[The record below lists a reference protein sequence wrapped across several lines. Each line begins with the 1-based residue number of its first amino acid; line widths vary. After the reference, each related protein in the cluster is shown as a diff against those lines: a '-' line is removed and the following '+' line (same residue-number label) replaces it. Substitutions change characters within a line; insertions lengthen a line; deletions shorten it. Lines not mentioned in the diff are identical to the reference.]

1 MKNAIDHDAIDHK
14 EIGMMATAEINDWII
29 CRKIQARRPG
39 GETRRGVI
47 GWETIGQLT
56 LVAVLPNGDVEP
68 LDGWVWDNLS
78 AEENVE
84 GWRVVDY
91 EGGVWWPDAQA
102 QGVIADSDEPS
113 AAAIAMCETA
123 PERGVWCG

>member
-1 MKNAIDHDAIDHK
+1 MNNNAIDHK
-14 EIGMMATAEINDWII
+14 EIGMMSTAEINDWII
-29 CRKIQARRPG
+29 GREIQARGPG

-47 GWETIGQLT
+47 AWENISQLT
-56 LVAVLPNGDVEP
+56 LVAQRHGETES
-68 LDGWVWDNLS
+68 LDGWTWDNLS

-123 PERGVWCG
+123 PERGVWFG